1 MDLKSKLAL
10 RSTVVSAITMGVVAG
25 ATLLSF
31 TRYSASQYYALLEE
45 RALITGIIFLE
56 KDELSKQ
63 RYAEYEEL
71 YGRPLDDEQMQ
82 IYGLDDSLAF
92 VAPIA
97 GFPGGPGLLGTIRDA
112 GSHRFSVEER
122 QYVGLFYRD
131 NQGDF
136 VIITSGVNAAGR
148 EQTRQLALLLGVFL
162 LMGLAINYLLNIRV
176 AQRAFRPFADIL
188 SRVNTI
194 STRNLSERLPHAS
207 EARDELRELVD
218 TLNMFLERLDLEVTR
233 QRMFLKNVSHEL
245 NTPLTAIIGRAEVS
259 LDKGDPEGLRQ
270 ALEQI
275 VEDTTGLKS
284 LIESLLLI
292 SGLDSQRE
300 RPTATVFRIDELLWE
315 VLDKL
320 AYKYPGVVFNTS
332 IEVRS
337 EEQHLL
343 ETDNFRELVGT
354 ALLNLIDNAIK
365 FSSATSAT
373 ITLTQDQGRAVV
385 IVRDDGPGIPDADR
399 EKIFDLF
406 FRGPSVRHIPGHG
419 VGLSLTRQIMELAG
433 IRLEIDSDARGTEVR
448 VRF

>member
-1 MDLKSKLAL
+1 MKPK
-10 RSTVVSAITMGVVAG
+10 RSCVS
-25 ATLLSF
+25 
-31 TRYSASQYYALLEE
+31 
-45 RALITGIIFLE
+45 
-56 KDELSKQ
+56 
-63 RYAEYEEL
+63 
-71 YGRPLDDEQMQ
+71 
-82 IYGLDDSLAF
+82 
-92 VAPIA
+92 
-97 GFPGGPGLLGTIRDA
+97 
-112 GSHRFSVEER
+112 
-122 QYVGLFYRD
+122 
-131 NQGDF
+131 
-136 VIITSGVNAAGR
+136 
-148 EQTRQLALLLGVFL
+148 
-162 LMGLAINYLLNIRV
+162 
-176 AQRAFRPFADIL
+176 
-188 SRVNTI
+188 SRCHTNGQ
-194 STRNLSERLPHAS
+194 N
-207 EARDELRELVD
+207 
-218 TLNMFLERLDLEVTR
+218 
-233 QRMFLKNVSHEL
+233 
-245 NTPLTAIIGRAEVS
+245 G
-259 LDKGDPEGLRQ
+259 
-270 ALEQI
+270 
-275 VEDTTGLKS
+275 
-284 LIESLLLI
+284 
-292 SGLDSQRE
+292 